1 MRNVGVFLGFWF
13 LLGALCPAQNGQLAP
28 PVSPAQLPSSNQTQ
42 EQEVKP
48 AATNNTADVMS
59 LERRPRQV
67 APLERFG
74 YSYFKQAREAVD
86 LRRLYFQ
93 MLLQGTLQ
101 VSPLP
106 TQRPEQTAL
115 SEQQKVAGQTEAQGA
130 TESTSA
136 QGATPQAKSAAPAGT
151 TTQQASPPGQAG
163 VTTPGSVTPQPR
175 TGTPA
180 TPAET
185 AGATPPGGI
194 PQPGFLWQQIPGSP
208 YLNMPYQLPSAT
220 STPFVLPPADALK
233 NFVGPDA
240 MLWMNVM
247 MPAPERYQLGPGDLL
262 TLRYWSETLEPRE
275 VTLRIDQ
282 QGAVNLPMGGRVV
295 ARGQT
300 LQQLEET
307 VRKALSRVIR
317 NVQVTL
323 TLRELR
329 TMTVIIAGE
338 AYAPGSYQM
347 PAVANLFNA
356 LYACGGPSDNGSL
369 RRIQLKR
376 ADGSVHTFDFY
387 RFLLYGDGSQDVP
400 LQPGDVIFIP
410 PVEVQV
416 SVSGEVHRPAIYEL
430 LPEERLRD
438 AIGFAGGV
446 KPSGVAQRVAV
457 TSVRPGEARQLIDA
471 NLLESG
477 EQNNPPLY
485 DGDSVEVY
493 SIRPVF
499 ANIVTIDGAVD
510 QPGNYALT
518 PGMTVADLVERARG
532 LLEDAYTDRADLFRT
547 NPDNTQTL
555 IPVALAQALQRDPQA
570 NVPLQRRDRLVVY
583 AIKDVEWM
591 GDRRV
596 QIRGA
601 VQKQGTYYR
610 ADNMRVQ
617 DLLLQAGG
625 VLPNAYIERA
635 FLQRRNP
642 DGSYGPLLA
651 IDLRKAMLNDPEHNV
666 PLQDRDML
674 MVYTREQAQFTPENV
689 VTIDGAVQSPGTYP
703 RAENMR
709 LADLIRLAGG
719 PLPEAATRVE
729 IAKARKPIGTP
740 PIEVRLAEA
749 LQGVES
755 QNPLLEDGDVVTV
768 RARGDFRL
776 KPLTVYLRG
785 AVKEPG
791 PYTLQAPVERLS
803 DIVKRAGGLLDTAY
817 PQAARLMRRPDQVIS
832 DLQKTL
838 TGRILQV
845 LKIVNEEEYR
855 RALARSDVE
864 RVRFAAGLTQ
874 PTLAIPSSATA
885 LLGQSASSTTSP
897 GKIAEAASLFTRDL
911 VSQARPLKEEDL
923 LPAGNVRIDLVT
935 ALQKPGSTAD
945 VEVRDG
951 DIIYVPEKPTTVAV
965 TGAVVVPSA
974 VLHVPGKS
982 VGYYIEYAGGFTS
995 DAARDKTLVIRANG
1009 EVLPAQKVRTVE
1021 LGDIIFV
1028 PTRVMAERL
1037 HDRQAEID
1045 AAIRSITTGAIV
1057 FRLIETL
1064 VK

>member
-1 MRNVGVFLGFWF
+1 MRKVGSMLCLCT
-13 LLGALCPAQNGQLAP
+13 LLGTLSLAQNGQPTQSPA
-28 PVSPAQLPSSNQTQ
+28 SPAQIEQTKDSIETSAPLNNSAKAMSS
-42 EQEVKP
+42 EG
-48 AATNNTADVMS
+48 
-59 LERRPRQV
+59 RPRQV
-67 APLERFG
+67 TPLERFG
-74 YSYFKQAREAVD
+74 YSYFKQAREAIA

-101 VSPLP
+101 SGQAPLAIP
-106 TQRPEQTAL
+106 TQTPVPEQPT
-115 SEQQKVAGQTEAQGA
+115 SEKEATVGAAQTV
-130 TESTSA
+130 
-136 QGATPQAKSAAPAGT
+136 PDKT
-151 TTQQASPPGQAG
+151 TTQQ
-163 VTTPGSVTPQPR
+163 GSVLPQALG
-175 TGTPA
+175 GTSIGGLRQPAMAGQSVQLVPHFA
-180 TPAET
+180 TPLQTPT
-185 AGATPPGGI
+185 AP
-194 PQPGFLWQQIPGSP
+194 
-208 YLNMPYQLPSAT
+208 
-220 STPFVLPPADALK
+220 STPFVLPPADAMR

-240 MLWMNVM
+240 MLWMNVL

-275 VTLRIDQ
+275 VTLRIDP
-282 QGAVNLPMGGRVV
+282 QGALNLPMGGKII

-300 LQQLEET
+300 LTQLEET
-307 VRKALSRVIR
+307 VRKSLSRVIR

-338 AYAPGSYQM
+338 AYAPGSYQV
-347 PAVANLFNA
+347 PAVATLFNA
-356 LYACGGPSDNGSL
+356 LYACGGPTDNGSL

-376 ADGSVHTFDFY
+376 TDGSVRTFDFY

-410 PVEVQV
+410 PVEV
-416 SVSGEVHRPAIYEL
+416 SVRVAGEVHRPAIYEL
-430 LPEERLRD
+430 LPNERLRD
-438 AIGFAGGV
+438 AIAFAGGV

-471 NLLESG
+471 NLLDSG
-477 EQNNPPLY
+477 DTNNPPLY

-499 ANIVTIDGAVD
+499 ANIVTVEGAVD

-518 PGMTVADLVERARG
+518 PDMTVADLVERARG
-532 LLEDAYTDRADLFRT
+532 LLEDAYIDRADLFRT

-555 IPVALAQALQRDPQA
+555 IPVPLARAIQRDLQA
-570 NVPLQRRDRLVVY
+570 NIPLQRRDRLVVY

-591 GDRRV
+591 GDRRAE
-596 QIRGA
+596 IKGA
-601 VQKQGTYYR
+601 VQKQGVYYR

-625 VLPNAYIERA
+625 VLPDAYVERA

-666 PLQDRDML
+666 TLQDRDML
-674 MVYTREQAQFTPENV
+674 MVYTRQQAQYTPENV
-689 VTIDGAVQSPGTYP
+689 VTITGAVQSPGTYP
-703 RAENMR
+703 SAENMR

-719 PLPEAATRVE
+719 PLPEAAERVE
-729 IAKARKPIGTP
+729 IAKARKPVGTP
-740 PIEVRLAEA
+740 PIEVRLTDS
-749 LQGVES
+749 LQGSEAN
-755 QNPLLEDGDVVTV
+755 NPLLEDGDVVTV

-817 PQAARLMRRPDQVIS
+817 PQAARLLRRPDQIIS

-845 LKIVNEEEYR
+845 IKIANEEEYR

-864 RVRFAAGLTQ
+864 RVRFAAGLAQ
-874 PTLAIPSSATA
+874 PSVPISPSA
-885 LLGQSASSTTSP
+885 LLTQTAPPATPPSAE
-897 GKIAEAASLFTRDL
+897 KIAETASLFTRDL

-923 LPAGNVRIDLVT
+923 LPAGNVRVDLVH
-935 ALQKPGSTAD
+935 ALQKPGGAAD
-945 VEVRDG
+945 IELRDG
-951 DIIYVPEKPTTVAV
+951 DIIYVPEKPTMVAV
-965 TGAVVVPSA
+965 TGAVMVPSA
-974 VLHVPGKS
+974 VLHTPGKRVS
-982 VGYYIEYAGGFTS
+982 YYIERSGGYTS
-995 DAARDKTLVIRANG
+995 DAARDKVLVIRATG
-1009 EVLPAQKVRTVE
+1009 EVLPAQKVRAVE

-1028 PTRVMAERL
+1028 PTKVMAERL
-1037 HDRQAEID
+1037 RDRQAEFD

-1057 FRLIETL
+1057 YQLIQAL